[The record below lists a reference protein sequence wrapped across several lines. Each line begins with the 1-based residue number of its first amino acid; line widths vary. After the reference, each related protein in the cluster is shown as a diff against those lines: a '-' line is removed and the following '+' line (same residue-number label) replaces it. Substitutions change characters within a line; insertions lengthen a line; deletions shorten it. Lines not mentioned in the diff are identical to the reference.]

1 MHMSPF
7 SLPTYMSFCLQKMNK
22 NERHPYFFSEHWSP
36 TSKTDVLENN
46 HEIGSFNIKL
56 PYAIRNYIRKLQCFP
71 PQAKYNLTDIQ
82 ANALIFPV
90 CPLMIFNCTRMIVNL
105 MNSTYLRCLFES
117 WIDTKVNWRWFGTPG
132 VCRNTHVGA
141 VVFCSDIQYH
151 EVSFLPSFS
160 LERSSSDFF
169 HMSAPGLG
177 LPVTLHIT
185 VTFLPSTVSIIS
197 GTTCT
202 KGGPRTP
209 KWYKA
214 MGIT

>member
-36 TSKTDVLENN
+36 MSKTDVLENN

-105 MNSTYLRCLFES
+105 MNSTYLRCRIWELNRHEGELTMIWYPRGLS
-117 WIDTKVNWRWFGTPG
+117 
-132 VCRNTHVGA
+132 
-141 VVFCSDIQYH
+141 QYTR
-151 EVSFLPSFS
+151 
-160 LERSSSDFF
+160 RSRC
-169 HMSAPGLG
+169 L
-177 LPVTLHIT
+177 L
-185 VTFLPSTVSIIS
+185 
-197 GTTCT
+197 
-202 KGGPRTP
+202 
-209 KWYKA
+209 
-214 MGIT
+214 

>member
-1 MHMSPF
+1 MHMSHF
-7 SLPTYMSFCLQKMNK
+7 SLSTYMSFCLQKMNK

-36 TSKTDVLENN
+36 MSKTDVLENN

-56 PYAIRNYIRKLQCFP
+56 PYAIRNYIGKLQCFP

-105 MNSTYLRCLFES
+105 MNSTYLRCCIWELNRHEGELTMIWYPRDLSQYTRRSRCLFFFLVIFS
-117 WIDTKVNWRWFGTPG
+117 IVWFPSLTKVL
-132 VCRNTHVGA
+132 A
-141 VVFCSDIQYH
+141 
-151 EVSFLPSFS
+151 
-160 LERSSSDFF
+160 LERIPSDFF
-169 HMSAPGLG
+169 HMGAPGLG
-177 LPVTLHIT
+177 LLVTLHIT
-185 VTFLPSTVSIIS
+185 VTFLPSTVSIML

-209 KWYKA
+209 KWY
-214 MGIT
+214 